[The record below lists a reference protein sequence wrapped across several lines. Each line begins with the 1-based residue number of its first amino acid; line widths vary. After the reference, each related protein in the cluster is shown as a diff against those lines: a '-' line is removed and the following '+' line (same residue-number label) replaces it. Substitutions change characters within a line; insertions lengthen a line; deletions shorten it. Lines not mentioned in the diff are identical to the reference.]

1 MVQGP
6 YSNNM
11 MYNIALNNLNYS
23 LGEYG
28 KLVNNSDNLK
38 KLVYEDEFNN
48 KLVNQTSNLRSLRY
62 DDTRFE
68 VNVSE
73 NNRLSSLR
81 NLLDSN
87 NITKISGSFK
97 QISYNAALIDTV
109 LGSNITF
116 RPYSTASTVTFNS
129 DSPTN
134 YVKQINIIYY
144 MNGGNL
150 TQSIVNFGEDLV
162 FQVIGNSNPGI
173 YVTNFDYN
181 TPYRASFVTKN
192 WPVYQYDTGSNAN
205 LPVILN
211 CSNVERKISA
221 TSGVWVEA
229 SLEDGGTLV
238 DEYGFSIDI

>member
-1 MVQGP
+1 M
-6 YSNNM
+6 
-11 MYNIALNNLNYS
+11 YS
-23 LGEYG
+23 LSEYN
-28 KLVNNSDNLK
+28 KLVNTTDNLR
-38 KLVYEDEFNN
+38 KLVYEDESNN
-48 KLVNQTSNLRSLRY
+48 KLVNQSSNLRSLRY

-87 NITKISGSFK
+87 NSTKISGSFK
-97 QISYNAALIDTV
+97 NISYNAALIDTV
-109 LGSNITF
+109 LGSNTTF
-116 RPYSTASTVTFNS
+116 RPYSTASAVTFNS

-150 TQSIVNFGEDLV
+150 TQSIVNFGEDLA
-162 FQVIGNSNPGI
+162 FQVIGNSNPGT

-181 TPYRASFVTKN
+181 TPYRASFITKN

-221 TSGVWVEA
+221 TSGIWVEA